1 MNGHFLD
8 ESEGDLCRHGFQSSS
23 WYAGIQSNAQ
33 YSEISYWTAHSLAK
47 SSWDGCTTKFLSA
60 LVDTASKNL
69 DQTSLAQITP
79 AQLMR
84 KAATVRNTQVTLSG
98 KTPMELAMG
107 RGPRYP
113 MNPAFMN
120 PEQLTSTSTKQDF
133 LNVEIQKMTIQTHL
147 EIQQR
152 EDLPGS
158 CWTNE
163 VCSSRSPSGRVCFTG
178 KEIRA
183 SFSKDENLGNGWRW
197 RLLLSRVSWL
207 LPVLIPPFFRKMSAS
222 YEDFWTLD
230 LEDFLDSC
238 GRRGAPVLWH
248 SCDGQTDVWEL
259 FSDNSSLSV
268 ILDRQGLVVAVPVD
282 LRTKK
287 LETKYSKK
295 KEVIWQ
301 QYRLCLAIAEYQN
314 LGCEHF
320 LYWHLSLEKIGGW
333 RRCNTF
339 RRSIIANGHF
349 LRGTQ
354 PKFIFHSLVI
364 NMPMQHSL

>member
-1 MNGHFLD
+1 MNPKAICAD
-8 ESEGDLCRHGFQSSS
+8 TA

-84 KAATVRNTQVTLSG
+84 KAATVTNTQVTLSG

-133 LNVEIQKMTIQTHL
+133 LNVDSEDDHTNTSRNPTKRRFAEILLNEWSLFLPISKWESVFYWQGDPSKLQQGRESGKWL
-147 EIQQR
+147 KVEIIAVKSVVVVTSI
-152 EDLPGS
+152 DTS
-158 CWTNE
+158 
-163 VCSSRSPSGRVCFTG
+163 
-178 KEIRA
+178 I
-183 SFSKDENLGNGWRW
+183 
-197 RLLLSRVSWL
+197 
-207 LPVLIPPFFRKMSAS
+207 FRKMSAS

-238 GRRGAPVLWH
+238 GRTRAPVLWH

-259 FSDNSSLSV
+259 FSDNSYLSV

-287 LETKYSKK
+287 VETKYTKK

-301 QYRLCLAIAEYQN
+301 QYRLCLAIAESF
-314 LGCEHF
+314 GCEHF
-320 LYWHLSLEKIGGW
+320 LSWHLSQEKFGGW

-339 RRSIIANGHF
+339 RRSIITNGPF
-349 LRGTQ
+349 CEARNPSLFFT
-354 PKFIFHSLVI
+354 ILVI